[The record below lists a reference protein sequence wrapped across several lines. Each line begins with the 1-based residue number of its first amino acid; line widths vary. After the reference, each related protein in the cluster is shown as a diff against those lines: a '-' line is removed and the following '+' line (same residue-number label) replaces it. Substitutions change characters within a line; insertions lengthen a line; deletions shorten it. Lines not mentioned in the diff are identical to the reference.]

1 MLPRYDEFYAPLL
14 HVLKDG
20 NTYTMK
26 EVKKR
31 IAENLHLP
39 EDALL
44 ERLASGRQSVYDNRI
59 GWAKTYLQKAG
70 VVVSPKRAQ
79 IMITDRGKAL
89 LSSGETIT
97 NALLEE
103 KYPEF
108 AEFCGKKSSDKVI
121 DVTDTVL
128 AEETPQEVLDRV
140 YGTINEQLADD
151 LLIEIM
157 GQSVKFFEILV
168 VDLMKAMNYGDGFVT
183 KLSRDDGIDG
193 IIHEDKLGFNLIY
206 IQAKRWNPDT
216 TIGKPEIQKFAGAMM
231 GPPKVEKGLF
241 ITIAKFS
248 QGAKDYANAQHIILV
263 DGRKLTELMIEHE
276 LGVSTQ
282 KSYRIKR
289 IDSDY
294 FTDNCFSR
302 ELIFSR
308 LPFY

>member
-1 MLPRYDEFYAPLL
+1 MLPRYDEFYMPLL
-14 HVLKDG
+14 RVLQDG
-20 NTYTMK
+20 KIYTMK
-26 EVKKR
+26 EVKKL
-31 IAENLHLP
+31 IAEKLHISD
-39 EDALL
+39 DALL
-44 ERLASGRQSVYDNRI
+44 ERLSSDRQTVYDNRI
-59 GWAKTYLQKAG
+59 GWAKTYLKKAK
-70 VVVSPKRAQ
+70 VIESPKRAQ
-79 IMITDRGKAL
+79 VVITDRGKTL
-89 LSSGETIT
+89 LASGEIIT
-97 NALLEE
+97 NALLEQ

-108 AEFCGKKSSDKVI
+108 AEFRGKKNIDKKVALP
-121 DVTDTVL
+121 TL
-128 AEETPQEVLDRV
+128 PLSEETPQEILDRV

-157 GQSVKFFEILV
+157 GQSAKFFEILV

-183 KLSRDDGIDG
+183 KLSGDDGIDG

-241 ITIAKFS
+241 ITTAKFS

-294 FTDNCFSR
+294 FTDN
-302 ELIFSR
+302 
-308 LPFY
+308 

>member
-20 NTYTMK
+20 NAYTMK

-157 GQSVKFFEILV
+157 GQNAKFFEILV

-183 KLSRDDGIDG
+183 KLSGDDGIDG

-241 ITIAKFS
+241 ITTAKFS

-294 FTDNCFSR
+294 FTDN
-302 ELIFSR
+302 
-308 LPFY
+308 